1 VSFLYDRVIGD
12 YYCADACGK
21 QLYCALEFVMK
32 NFYTIICLLLLPCF
46 CLAQKQG
53 SNANDY
59 RFIIDQTPYLEMQFP
74 KRNDIPKDGK
84 VFYALSYDKTSG
96 TAFIYNEYV
105 CGYYNVPDFMET
117 GFEAGA
123 NNLQGKNPSEY
134 NKRVEAIMNSI
145 SIYWQRKDSLKSV
158 QLKKS
163 PVQAQLAAGESDIYD
178 VVEEMPT
185 FRGGMVALMAYL
197 QKSIKYPPEAEE
209 NGIQGRVV
217 CKFVVERDGSIANV
231 RVEKSTDTSL
241 DQEAIRVVTGMPKWN
256 PGKQKGETV
265 RVHYVLPV
273 TFRLQ

>member
-1 VSFLYDRVIGD
+1 MSFLYDRVIG

-59 RFIIDQTPYLEMQFP
+59 RFIIDQTPYLKMQFP

-117 GFEAGA
+117 GFESGA

-145 SIYWQRKDSLKSV
+145 SIYWQRKDSLKSA

-163 PVQAQLAAGESDIYD
+163 PVQAKLAAGESDIYD

-185 FRGGMVALMAYL
+185 FQGGMAALMGYL
-197 QKSIKYPPEAEE
+197 QRSIKYPPVAEE
-209 NGIQGRVV
+209 NAIQGRVV
-217 CKFVVERDGSIANV
+217 CNFIVEPDGSITGV
-231 RVEKSTDTSL
+231 RVVKSVDPSL
-241 DQEAIRVVTGMPKWN
+241 DREAVRVIGEMPKWN
-256 PGKQKGETV
+256 PGKHKGEAV
-265 RVHYVLPV
+265 RVKYTFPV
-273 TFRLQ
+273 AFRLQ